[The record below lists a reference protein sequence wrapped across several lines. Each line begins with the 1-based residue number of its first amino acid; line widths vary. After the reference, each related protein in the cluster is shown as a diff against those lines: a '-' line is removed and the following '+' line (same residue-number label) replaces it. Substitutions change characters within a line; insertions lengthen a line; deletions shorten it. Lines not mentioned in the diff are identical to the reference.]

1 MIFPSSHVYQERLAA
16 TERLAAFE
24 AHSTQ
29 MREELQALKVELQEL
44 RREPPIDTDC
54 LRCERL

>member
-44 RREPPIDTDC
+44 RREPPIDTDY
-54 LRCERL
+54 LRYERL